1 MSENKRRRSL
11 VWPLVLISLGIV
23 FLLNNLGIVSWDVW
37 SLLWR
42 MWPVLVVAI
51 GLDLIFGR
59 RSGIW
64 SAITVVIL
72 IVLFAGAFW
81 LFGISGDA
89 WVGEKVSME
98 VAQELGEADHAE
110 ILIRMNVG
118 SLSLDSLESS
128 SGMLIEGR
136 VEASEFEN
144 VKEQFDVSGNS
155 IEYSLT
161 SSGQQYHPGWLFSGN
176 VDQEKSWDLLL
187 NPDVEMDLQVDT
199 GVGKTQLNLSDLT
212 LSHLDV
218 DSGVGEVIIYL
229 PEEGKFDANLNAGV
243 GKIEVFIPQDAS
255 VRIKVDKGLGSISI
269 DGDIDFRNGYY
280 YTAAYDIDG
289 DSFDL
294 YLDSGVGNLRI
305 VLMEN

>member
-1 MSENKRRRSL
+1 
-11 VWPLVLISLGIV
+11 
-23 FLLNNLGIVSWDVW
+23 
-37 SLLWR
+37 

-51 GLDLIFGR
+51 GLDLILGR

-64 SAITVVIL
+64 QAITIVIL
-72 IVLFAGAFW
+72 ILLFAGAFW
-81 LFGISGDA
+81 LFGVSGDA
-89 WVGEKVSME
+89 WAGEQIGML
-98 VAQELGEADHAE
+98 VARELGEADHAE
-110 ILIRMNVG
+110 VQIQMNVG
-118 SLSLDSLESS
+118 SMRLDSLGKS

-144 VKEQFDVSGNS
+144 IKEQFDISGNS

-161 SSGQQYHPGWLFSGN
+161 SSGQQYHPGWLFSGD

-199 GVGKTQLNLSDLT
+199 GVGKTQLNLSELT

-218 DSGVGEVIIYL
+218 DSGVGEITIYL
-229 PEEGKFDANLNAGV
+229 PEEGEFDASLNAGV

-255 VRIKVDKGLGSISI
+255 VRIKVEKGLGSISF
-269 DGDIDFRNGYY
+269 DGDIEYRKGYY
-280 YTAAYDIDG
+280 YTKSYDSEG
-289 DSFDL
+289 ESFDL

-305 VLMEN
+305 VLMEK